1 MNQVQ
6 FFKGQIV
13 KLKELIPNHRYRII
27 SANAIDT
34 KYGDSILC
42 RFRDD
47 KSRTDDQD
55 VNIFLPRR

>member
-6 FFKGQIV
+6 YFKGQTV
-13 KLKELIPNHRYRII
+13 KLTELIPNHRYRII
-27 SANAIDT
+27 SANGIDT
-34 KYGDSILC
+34 KYRKSILC

-47 KSRTDDQD
+47 KCRTDEQD